1 MLQFVKKHRGELECL
16 PTAFLSVTLS
26 EAGAERSDATTEEH
40 AQFVADM

>member
-1 MLQFVKKHRGELECL
+1 MLQFAKEHRGELEYL